1 MLRTYILI
9 YVNNELKPLLARDLG
24 NCCDN
29 LRNSESV
36 FFIVKIVKQKFTFV
50 KNAQTMLNK

>member
-9 YVNNELKPLLARDLG
+9 YVNNEPKLLLARDLG

-29 LRNSESV
+29 LKNSESV
-36 FFIVKIVKQKFTFV
+36 FFIVKIVKQKFAFV